1 MIAVLIILISYT
13 AGSDYEEV
21 NTLLTFSQ
29 GSECF
34 DIVILDDSIFEGE
47 ENFTLTLQSANATNA
62 TIASINTVITIR
74 DNDGE
79 LI

>member
-1 MIAVLIILISYT
+1 MLFLLFLLYT

-21 NTLLTFSQ
+21 NTLLTFSE

-79 LI
+79 